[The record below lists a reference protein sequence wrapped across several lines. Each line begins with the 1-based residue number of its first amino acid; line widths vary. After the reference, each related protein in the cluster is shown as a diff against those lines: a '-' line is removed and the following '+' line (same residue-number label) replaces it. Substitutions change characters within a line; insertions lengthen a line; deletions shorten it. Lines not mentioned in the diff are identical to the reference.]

1 MDVLNDIYL
10 ERENFEDRELLEK
23 IKCLDCLLKCLLQ
36 TIEDQTHSNRLF
48 FTGLVKKLSQN
59 CLVNAT
65 PNLLDLQRSQFRSS
79 ALASLN
85 EFRALKNLE
94 EASTLFNLRR
104 NETTFISL
112 FKCIN
117 AIVRLFEHVD
127 VTDLDT
133 STIESYFDCE
143 LDVEEFFGQFPEF
156 NKYTDFNIHLGPI
169 FVYRFNGSVNT

>member
-1 MDVLNDIYL
+1 MVINTSFFSAQYLNEIQNSSSQRRLASSSDTQKKTNHLSAAGGVPQQAYDAQCAQTIGWQNLSMIRINFNYNLMDVLNDIYL

-65 PNLLDLQRSQFRSS
+65 PKLLDLQRSQFRSS

-85 EFRALKNLE
+85 EFRALKIWRKLL
-94 EASTLFNLRR
+94 SFL
-104 NETTFISL
+104 I
-112 FKCIN
+112 
-117 AIVRLFEHVD
+117 
-127 VTDLDT
+127 
-133 STIESYFDCE
+133 
-143 LDVEEFFGQFPEF
+143 
-156 NKYTDFNIHLGPI
+156 
-169 FVYRFNGSVNT
+169 